1 MKQRKEPHRRPSRVR
16 LLLTTVGVP
25 PSRARLL
32 LATMGVVISFIFGIV
47 LIGYLWGWAGKWLVE
62 NADFPKKTV
71 WDLLKLLIVPVVIAG
86 VGIIGGAW
94 FTRQRAQETALQTY
108 LDKMSELLIDDQ
120 LHKKDNRY
128 DPTRVT
134 ARARTLT
141 ILIQLDGKRK
151 KIVLQ
156 FLRES
161 RLINKEKVNLEN
173 VTIPPSLV
181 GLRGAD
187 LSNAQL
193 RDMKLISTDR
203 KESVSLEG
211 AFLQGANLRSVDL
224 GGADLREA
232 DLTYADLSG
241 ANLRGADLTDAD
253 LRGANLRKVK
263 LGVDDRIDERN
274 RKRRETPTDLSRAD
288 LRRADLRGATEY
300 LRSGSKR
307 QITRGWLKGKSK
319 LLAGATMP
327 DGTKH
332 E

>member
-47 LIGYLWGWAGKWLVE
+47 LIGYLWGWAGKWLIE

-232 DLTYADLSG
+232 DLTYADL
-241 ANLRGADLTDAD
+241 
-253 LRGANLRKVK
+253 RGANLRKVK